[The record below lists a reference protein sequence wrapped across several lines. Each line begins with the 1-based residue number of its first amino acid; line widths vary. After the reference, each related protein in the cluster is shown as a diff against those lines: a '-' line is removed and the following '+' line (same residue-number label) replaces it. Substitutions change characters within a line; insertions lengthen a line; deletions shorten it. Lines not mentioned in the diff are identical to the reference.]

1 MSPLIAQH
9 ETALQRLCVEFGVQR
24 LELFGSACTSAF
36 DPSHSDLDFLVEFP
50 AGYHFG
56 PWMSRFVELRR
67 RLAELF
73 GRPVDLVMPSALEN
87 RFFREEAEKTRTV
100 IYDGTQ
106 VSQVA

>member
-1 MSPLIAQH
+1 
-9 ETALQRLCVEFGVQR
+9 RLCVEFGVQR

-67 RLAELF
+67 QLAELF

-87 RFFREEAEKTRTV
+87 RFFREDTNADLRWNSS
-100 IYDGTQ
+100 
-106 VSQVA
+106 VSSGLMMFGRRPS

>member
-1 MSPLIAQH
+1 MPPLIAQN

-36 DPSHSDLDFLVEFP
+36 DPNHSDLDFLVDVP
-50 AGYHFG
+50 AGYDFG

-67 RLAELF
+67 RLADLF

-87 RFFREEAEKTRTV
+87 RFFLQEADKTRTV
-100 IYDGTQ
+100 IYDGTR
-106 VSQVA
+106 VAC

>member
-1 MSPLIAQH
+1 MPPLIAQN
-9 ETALQRLCVEFGVQR
+9 EAALQRLCVEFGVER

-50 AGYHFG
+50 DGYDFG
-56 PWMSRFVELRR
+56 PWMSRFVELRQ
-67 RLAELF
+67 RLTELF
-73 GRPVDLVMPSALEN
+73 ARPVDLVMPSALEN
-87 RFFREEAEKTRTV
+87 RFFREEADKTRTV

>member
-1 MSPLIAQH
+1 MPPLIAQN
-9 ETALQRLCVEFGVQR
+9 ETALQRLCVEFSVQR

-50 AGYHFG
+50 AGYDFG

-67 RLAELF
+67 RLADLF
-73 GRPVDLVMPSALEN
+73 GHPVDLVMPSALEN
-87 RFFREEAEKTRTV
+87 RFFREEADKIRTV

>member
-1 MSPLIAQH
+1 MPPLIAQH
-9 ETALQRLCVEFGVQR
+9 ESSLQRLCGEFGVQR
-24 LELFGSACTSAF
+24 LELFGSACTAAF
-36 DPSHSDLDFLVEFP
+36 DPTQSDLDFLVEFP
-50 AGYHFG
+50 VGYDFG
-56 PWMSRFVELRR
+56 PWMSRFVELRQ

-87 RFFREEAEKTRTV
+87 RFFRQEADKTRTV